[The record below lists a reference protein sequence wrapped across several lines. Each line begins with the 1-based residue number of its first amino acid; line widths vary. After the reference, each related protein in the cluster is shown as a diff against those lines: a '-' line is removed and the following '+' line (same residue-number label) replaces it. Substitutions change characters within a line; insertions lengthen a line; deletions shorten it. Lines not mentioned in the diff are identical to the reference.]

1 MIQIST
7 SLKNVQSIRKD
18 NPSFLFYLS
27 NQERKIQMNLKEKYP
42 KGTKIKCISMDD
54 PYHPVPA
61 GTIGIVDHI
70 DDAGTIHMKWEN
82 GSSLGLIEGQDQ
94 FEVIKP
100 KIKDKSKEMER

>member
-1 MIQIST
+1 
-7 SLKNVQSIRKD
+7 
-18 NPSFLFYLS
+18 
-27 NQERKIQMNLKEKYP
+27 
-42 KGTKIKCISMDD
+42 MDD

-94 FEVIKP
+94 FEVIETQNQRQIKRNGEIKMDP
-100 KIKDKSKEMER
+100 RVKRTITKLEQQKRKKDK